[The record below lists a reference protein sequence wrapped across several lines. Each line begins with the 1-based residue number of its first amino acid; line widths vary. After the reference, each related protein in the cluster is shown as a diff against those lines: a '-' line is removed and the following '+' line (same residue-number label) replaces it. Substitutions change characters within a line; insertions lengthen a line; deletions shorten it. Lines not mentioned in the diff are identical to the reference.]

1 MKTKTWQSLYR
12 IRIKGRL
19 DPSWSDRFGGM
30 SIENLETNGEPM
42 SVLSGPLADQS
53 ALSGVI
59 NALVDMHHELLSVDR
74 LENQPSETS

>member
-1 MKTKTWQSLYR
+1 MKTKTRQSHYR
-12 IRIKGRL
+12 IRVKGRL
-19 DPSWSDRFGGM
+19 DRSWSEQLGGM

-59 NALVDMHHELLSVDR
+59 AALVDMRHEVLSVDR
-74 LENQPSETS
+74 LDAVRTE

>member
-30 SIENLETNGEPM
+30 SIENLETNGEQM
-42 SVLSGPLADQS
+42 SVLSGPLVDQS
-53 ALSGVI
+53 ALSGVVS
-59 NALVDMHHELLSVDR
+59 ALVDMHFEVLAVNREESR
-74 LENQPSETS
+74 RS